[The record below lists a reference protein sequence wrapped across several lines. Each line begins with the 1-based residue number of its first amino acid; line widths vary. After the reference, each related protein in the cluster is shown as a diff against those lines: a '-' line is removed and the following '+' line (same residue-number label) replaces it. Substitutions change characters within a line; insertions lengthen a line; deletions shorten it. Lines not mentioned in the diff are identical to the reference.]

1 MHAMWVTHSM
11 VHACHVV
18 DTWHDACMPCGGVQL
33 IKRGSVEE
41 NRWRKR
47 RMGERNRERKE
58 DPTASSS
65 NFWHFDGR
73 SSSGREL
80 KSVYL
85 TRATLQ
91 EVGILHTLVYF

>member
-1 MHAMWVTHSM
+1 
-11 VHACHVV
+11 
-18 DTWHDACMPCGGVQL
+18 
-33 IKRGSVEE
+33 
-41 NRWRKR
+41 
-47 RMGERNRERKE
+47 MGERNRERKE

-65 NFWHFDGR
+65 HFWHSNGR
-73 SSSGREL
+73 SPSGREL